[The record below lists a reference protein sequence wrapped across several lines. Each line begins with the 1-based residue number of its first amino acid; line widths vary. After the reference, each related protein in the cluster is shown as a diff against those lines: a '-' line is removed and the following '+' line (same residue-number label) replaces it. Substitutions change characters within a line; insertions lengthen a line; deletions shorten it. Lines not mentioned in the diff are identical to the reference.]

1 MKRLEKE
8 VREQEQLLTGYQQEN
23 ERLYKELK
31 QIQAKEKAS
40 EARMF
45 SENQKLG
52 KKNVRFSM
60 RFFLIN
66 WWFFFSFVFY
76 STLWLVVEK
85 GEGEK
90 TVGRTRRR
98 TGGRHVNWAARGVGA
113 LPTPCLN

>member
-45 SENQKLG
+45 CENQKLG
-52 KKNVRFSM
+52 KKNVRLSM
-60 RFFLIN
+60 RFFLVKL
-66 WWFFFSFVFY
+66 WYVFSFVFY
-76 STLWLVVEK
+76 SSLWLVVEK
-85 GEGEK
+85 GEG
-90 TVGRTRRR
+90 GRGKGKRRSDGR
-98 TGGRHVNWAARGVGA
+98 GDVLAGDMQTGQLGV
-113 LPTPCLN
+113 

>member
-1 MKRLEKE
+1 MQRLEKE

-52 KKNVRFSM
+52 KKNVRLSM
-60 RFFLIN
+60 RFFLVKL
-66 WWFFFSFVFY
+66 WYVFFSFVFY
-76 STLWLVVEK
+76 SSLWLVVEK
-85 GEGEK
+85 GEG
-90 TVGRTRRR
+90 GRGKDCR
-98 TGGRHVNWAARGVGA
+98 TDEQTYWRETCKLGS
-113 LPTPCLN
+113 